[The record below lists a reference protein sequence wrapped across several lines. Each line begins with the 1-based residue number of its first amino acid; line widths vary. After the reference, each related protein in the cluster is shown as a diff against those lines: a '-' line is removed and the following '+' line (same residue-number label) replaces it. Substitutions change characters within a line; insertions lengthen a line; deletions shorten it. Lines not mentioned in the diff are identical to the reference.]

1 MGEKRLDYAHLER
14 ELARLATGCVDEY
27 LTAYLGSAP
36 VATIEPSRDK
46 QVTQVA
52 LNYEEMEAMH
62 QQYGTRGVYAY
73 LIERGIAKDKTHGD
87 FIIEDI
93 FMPEYTKR
101 HGAQLRLVR

>member
-1 MGEKRLDYAHLER
+1 MDYVHLEL
-14 ELARLATGCVDEY
+14 ELDRLATRYVDSY

-36 VATIEPSRDK
+36 IAVAEPSRDK
-46 QVTQVA
+46 QTTQVA
-52 LNYEEMEAMH
+52 LNYEEMEAMY

-73 LIERGIAKDKTHGD
+73 LIERGLAKDKTHGD

>member
-1 MGEKRLDYAHLER
+1 MDYAHLEM
-14 ELARLATGCVDEY
+14 ELDRLTTRYVDSY

-36 VATIEPSRDK
+36 IAVTEPVRNT
-46 QVTQVA
+46 QTTQVA
-52 LNYEEMEAMH
+52 LNYEEMEAMY

-73 LIERGIAKDKTHGD
+73 LIERGLAKDKTHGD